1 MPRTVAERADTLPAL
16 AEVFRE
22 YGYNGA
28 SLALISKATGLGK
41 GSLYNFFPGGKAE
54 MATAVLEEIEVWF
67 ETNIFTP
74 LVKASDLS
82 HAMTDMFDAVVAYF
96 QSGQRICLVGSLALN
111 DPEDRFVSIVSRYF
125 VNWIDALTH
134 LFENAG
140 YPDARDLAEEVVI
153 EIQGGII
160 LTRAL
165 NDPELFQRRIEKL
178 KHRVL
183 PSSGTNHDNEASASE
198 QPGE

>member
-41 GSLYNFFPGGKAE
+41 GSLYHFFPGGKAE
-54 MATAVLEEIEVWF
+54 MATAVLEEIEAWF
-67 ETNIFTP
+67 RANIFTP
-74 LVKASDLS
+74 LLQDSATS
-82 HAMTDMFDAVVAYF
+82 HAITEMFDAVIQYF
-96 QSGQRICLVGSLALN
+96 QSGQRVCLVGALALN
-111 DPEDRFVSIVSRYF
+111 DPDDRFVTMISRYF
-125 VNWIDALTH
+125 EDWINALAH
-134 LFENAG
+134 MLSNAG
-140 YPDARDLAEEVVI
+140 CPDAIDLAEEVIV

-165 NDPELFQRRIEKL
+165 NDPALFQRRIEKL
-178 KHRVL
+178 KQRIFAQM
-183 PSSGTNHDNEASASE
+183 SGLNT
-198 QPGE
+198 